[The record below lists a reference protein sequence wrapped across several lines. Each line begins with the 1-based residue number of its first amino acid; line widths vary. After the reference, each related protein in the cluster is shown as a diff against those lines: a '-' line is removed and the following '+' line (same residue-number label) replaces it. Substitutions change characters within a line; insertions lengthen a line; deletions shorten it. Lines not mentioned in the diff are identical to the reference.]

1 MADWKEMPR
10 PGIMQILRRYCIA
23 LWCVEYP
30 DGQSS
35 RARPIS
41 NFAAGQRSCGN
52 LIARNSS

>member
-1 MADWKEMPR
+1 MADWKEMSR
-10 PGIMQILRRYCIA
+10 PEIMQILRRYCIA

-30 DGQSS
+30 DGAEQPSE
-35 RARPIS
+35 AIS